1 MSYVKRVLLPDEQV
15 LYGALVHWIVYL
27 PTVLILCVSAVATLI
42 GSNPEWLGLGPAT
55 AGLGGGFAAWLAKYL
70 PLALLAAGGAISALS
85 LIAFIPALIE
95 RFSTELVVTNQRVIA
110 KTGFIRRT
118 VSELNNDKIEGV
130 DVDQSV
136 AGRIFGYGTLTVRGT
151 GGGTAPLN
159 NIAKPI
165 DFRNR
170 VGQETA
176 E

>member
-1 MSYVKRVLLPDEQV
+1 MSYVKKVLLQDEQV
-15 LYGALVHWIVYL
+15 LYGARVHWIVYL
-27 PTVLILCVSAVATLI
+27 PTMLILCVSAVSTVL
-42 GSNPEWLGLGPAT
+42 GSNPEWLGPAT
-55 AGLGGGFAAWLAKYL
+55 ARLGGGFAAWIAKYL
-70 PLALLAAGGAISALS
+70 PFALLATGGAISVLS
-85 LIAFIPALIE
+85 LIAFVPALIE

-170 VGQETA
+170 VGRETA